1 MQMHYLFELDKKLKI
16 KIINFS
22 KGIFMKIKKESLNNL
37 IGELEDINYISNTKL
52 SIIYSAE
59 HLIGKHGIHGVT
71 TRDINRMANQKNAS
85 SLYYHFGNKDLLIDS
100 ILDFRLQA
108 LDLEYLSMLSN
119 INKGSNELDAD
130 KILDILITPVISKV
144 LSEESWKDYIFFMQQ
159 VYLSDDLNVKLDNK
173 MKNTTDFLYKELRN
187 LNGIKDD
194 ELWLIRVYDFR
205 NFLISSVA
213 QSKKD
218 LNRNKNKLLTK
229 ECYFNYLHKT
239 SKKIL
244 ID

>member
-1 MQMHYLFELDKKLKI
+1 MLIAINVAMQAI
-16 KIINFS
+16 KIGV
-22 KGIFMKIKKESLNNL
+22 KGIFMKIKKESLDNL
-37 IGELEDINYISNTKL
+37 NSELEDKNSFSNTKL

-119 INKGSNELDAD
+119 INKGNNELDAD

-173 MKNTTDFLYKELRN
+173 MKKTTDYLYKELRN

-194 ELWLIRVYDFR
+194 ELWLIRLYDFR

-213 QSKKD
+213 QARKD
-218 LNRNKNKLLTK
+218 LNRNKSKLLTK
-229 ECYFNYLHKT
+229 ETYFNYLHKT

>member
-1 MQMHYLFELDKKLKI
+1 
-16 KIINFS
+16 
-22 KGIFMKIKKESLNNL
+22 MKIKKESLDNL
-37 IGELEDINYISNTKL
+37 NSELEDKNSFSNTKL

-71 TRDINRMANQKNAS
+71 TRDINKLANQKNS
-85 SLYYHFGNKDLLIDS
+85 SSIYYHFGNKSLLIDS

-108 LDLEYLSMLSN
+108 LELDYIFMLSDL
-119 INKGSNELDAD
+119 NKKQLYLDAD
-130 KILDILITPVISKV
+130 KILNILITPIFTKV
-144 LSEESWKDYIFFMQQ
+144 LRDNSWKDYIFFMQQ

-173 MKNTTDFLYKELRN
+173 MKKTTDYLYKELRN

-194 ELWLIRVYDFR
+194 ELWLIRLYDFR

-213 QSKKD
+213 QARKD
-218 LNRNKNKLLTK
+218 LNRNKSKLLTK
-229 ECYFNYLHKT
+229 ESYFNYLHKT